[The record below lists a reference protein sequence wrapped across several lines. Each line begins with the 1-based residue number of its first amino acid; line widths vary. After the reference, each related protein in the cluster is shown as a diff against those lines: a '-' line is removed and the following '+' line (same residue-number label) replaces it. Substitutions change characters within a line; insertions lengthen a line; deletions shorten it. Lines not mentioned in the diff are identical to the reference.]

1 MRCRI
6 VHRTRYDYGREVFL
20 EPHLLRLVPR
30 GDAAQRLLAF
40 AAAIEPEPA
49 GRTFVTDAWG
59 NTVLSVW
66 FSGLTDHLT
75 VTTETT
81 VATLRDNPF
90 DYLIETPRAV
100 LPVPL
105 GSGEA
110 WLAGDCLAPVAG
122 AASRTAGL
130 AQAILADGATTPQTF
145 AMELLGRMHARL
157 ATSVRL
163 EPGLM
168 DPDTVLARRKGA
180 CRDLAMVF
188 VAACRQ
194 VGIPARFVS
203 GYHEGDPDGDERD
216 LHAWAEAYLPG
227 GGWRGFDPSLG
238 LAVTD
243 RHVVLAA
250 APLPD
255 AAAPITGSFRGAA
268 AAARLSHAIALEV
281 SPANG

>member
-30 GDAAQRLLAF
+30 GDAAQRLLSF

-49 GRTFVTDAWG
+49 GRTLITDAWG

-75 VTTETT
+75 VTTEAT

-90 DYLIETPRAV
+90 DYLIEMPRAV

-105 GSGEA
+105 ASGEA
-110 WLAGDCLAPVAG
+110 WLAGDCLSTVVG
-122 AASRTAGL
+122 AASRTTEL
-130 AQAILADGATTPQTF
+130 AQAILAGGATTPQTF

-180 CRDLAMVF
+180 CRDLALVF
-188 VAACRQ
+188 IAVCRQ

-203 GYHEGDPDGDERD
+203 GYHEGDPASDERD

-243 RHVVLAA
+243 RHVALAA

-255 AAAPITGSFRGAA
+255 DAAPVTGSFRGTG
-268 AAARLSHAIALEV
+268 AAARLRHAIALEV
-281 SPANG
+281 SPANE

>member
-6 VHRTRYDYGREVFL
+6 VHRTRYDYGGKVFL

-40 AAAIEPEPA
+40 SAAIEPEPA
-49 GRTFVTDAWG
+49 GRTLITDVWG

-66 FSGLTDHLT
+66 FADLTDHLT
-75 VTTETT
+75 VTTEAT

-105 GSGEA
+105 TPGEA
-110 WLAGDCLAPVAG
+110 VLAGDFLAPVAG
-122 AASRTAGL
+122 AAARTAAL
-130 AQAILADGATTPQTF
+130 AEAIRADGAATPQAF

-157 ATSVRL
+157 ATSSRL
-163 EPGLM
+163 EPGLLE
-168 DPDTVLARRKGA
+168 PDTVLTRKKGA
-180 CRDLAMVF
+180 CRDLALVF
-188 VAACRQ
+188 IAACRQ

-203 GYHEGDPDGDERD
+203 GYHEGDPDSDERD

-243 RHVVLAA
+243 RHVALAA

-255 AAAPITGSFRGAA
+255 DAAPVTGSFRGTGAA
-268 AAARLSHAIALEV
+268 HLRHAIALEV
-281 SPANG
+281 SPANE